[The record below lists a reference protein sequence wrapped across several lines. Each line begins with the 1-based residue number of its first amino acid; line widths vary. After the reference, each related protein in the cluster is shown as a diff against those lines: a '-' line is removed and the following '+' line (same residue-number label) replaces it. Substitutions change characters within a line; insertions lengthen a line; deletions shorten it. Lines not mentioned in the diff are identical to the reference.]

1 MRAGLRGGRMFHGG
15 AGLAPSAARG
25 AVFPDDEETETET
38 EAGRRVG
45 AFAARL
51 MEPVER
57 IVIDAGPIAYAFAQA
72 IPEDFAGCV
81 ITHSMPVPQLFDQ
94 RATAARTV
102 ALGVAPGPRQRR
114 VQDRDGACPAA
125 CSAGASA
132 SAATAARSWAGRS
145 VAGPASSV
153 SIRPSTPVA
162 RLRATAA
169 ASGGASPGSRTRWA
183 GAPGGAGDSC
193 ASATMAADD
202 SHTTTPQ
209 LSGRNG
215 LTGPTPA
222 RHRRPVT
229 TASTGTSTGD
239 HRRSIWN
246 LDRRPGLTASGSR
259 RQGLEGAGQHP
270 AAGGNATPVL
280 DHAASDIDNRC
291 DAPASAVGPPP

>member
-25 AVFPDDEETETET
+25 AVFPDDEET

-132 SAATAARSWAGRS
+132 SAATAARSWGGQVGGRAGQQRLDPAEYAGGQVTGDRGGLGRGQSRIKDEVGRS
-145 VAGPASSV
+145 ARGRGRQLRLGHDGRGRLAHDNSSAIRKERPHRADASAPSTAGDHGLDRHVDGRPPPIDMEPGQAAGANRVRVSTSGSGRRWTAPRRRRQRDTRTRPR
-153 SIRPSTPVA
+153 SIRHRQPV
-162 RLRATAA
+162 
-169 ASGGASPGSRTRWA
+169 
-183 GAPGGAGDSC
+183 
-193 ASATMAADD
+193 
-202 SHTTTPQ
+202 
-209 LSGRNG
+209 
-215 LTGPTPA
+215 
-222 RHRRPVT
+222 
-229 TASTGTSTGD
+229 
-239 HRRSIWN
+239 
-246 LDRRPGLTASGSR
+246 
-259 RQGLEGAGQHP
+259 
-270 AAGGNATPVL
+270 
-280 DHAASDIDNRC
+280 
-291 DAPASAVGPPP
+291 

>member
-25 AVFPDDEETETET
+25 AVFPDDEET

-114 VQDRDGACPAA
+114 VQDRDGGPLGRRVGECGHRGARLGRAGRWPGRPAA
-125 CSAGASA
+125 SRSGRARRWPGHGRPRRPREGPAPDQGRGGPERPGARE
-132 SAATAARSWAGRS
+132 TAA
-145 VAGPASSV
+145 P
-153 SIRPSTPVA
+153 RPRWPRTTRTRQLLSYPEGT
-162 RLRATAA
+162 
-169 ASGGASPGSRTRWA
+169 ASPG
-183 GAPGGAGDSC
+183 
-193 ASATMAADD
+193 
-202 SHTTTPQ
+202 
-209 LSGRNG
+209 
-215 LTGPTPA
+215 
-222 RHRRPVT
+222 
-229 TASTGTSTGD
+229 
-239 HRRSIWN
+239 
-246 LDRRPGLTASGSR
+246 R
-259 RQGLEGAGQHP
+259 RQRA
-270 AAGGNATPVL
+270 
-280 DHAASDIDNRC
+280 IDGR
-291 DAPASAVGPPP
+291 